1 MYKIILGVQNTD
13 AENKKIYSKKIT
25 LDATYIRVTADKC
38 FFGEK
43 GTITI
48 PAEDFITKRQA
59 FACNYAIITEY
70 DGAEAIFTKRY
81 FVTRPRLASRTAVT
95 YDIEIDNFSTY
106 FNPFRDVDYPF
117 TPKPYIIGN
126 LNQTSYG
133 TPDETFA
140 SDKNG
145 DITTYETFKN
155 VYDYGEKITIKFH
168 AVVQFS
174 TVDGFLYFVDE
185 HEYTDP
191 VEAYNR
197 LIQLRTATEV
207 TGALNTNVTP
217 ITGYV
222 LPTPFLSFG
231 TNKITV
237 KKGSDIL
244 TAGYQINGGTEY
256 PLFEDGSGTRIEQTL
271 LNNRK
276 TGKRY
281 AIGTRNIFRVLTTA
295 KKLPFIS
302 FQIVAN
308 NITNFL
314 QFIMRVGNE
323 TLDILPDFE
332 FTFAVNATEIQ
343 YLQSRRERTFTNI
356 LHFLTGTIP
365 NAIADF
371 AQVSDPKNKSTR
383 LSLVGDVEYYL
394 KDMHQHTW
402 DLDTGKPLIKSNAGA
417 CGDYN
422 LAYLSDWLGIGI
434 FEITPQDETAYVR
447 LSEKYGGNAYLTPVD
462 DTTDF
467 IVRGGR
473 YFYRFNNVQICGNI
487 PNNARAEIENAFRA
501 GVRLIIDNAT

>member
-43 GTITI
+43 GSITI
-48 PAEDFITKRQA
+48 PAEDIITKRQA
-59 FACNYAIITEY
+59 FACNYAIITEF
-70 DGAEAIFTKRY
+70 DGTEAIFTKRY

-133 TPDETFA
+133 TPDEAFG

-145 DITTYETFKN
+145 NITAYETFKN
-155 VYDYGEKITIKFH
+155 VYDYGEKFPIKFH

-174 TVDGFLYFVDE
+174 TPDGFFYFVAEREDN
-185 HEYTDP
+185 DP
-191 VEAYNR
+191 VESYN
-197 LIQLRTATEV
+197 LLTKLRTATK
-207 TGALNTNVTP
+207 TGDGTNITP

-222 LPTPFLSFG
+222 LPTPFLAHGS
-231 TNKITV
+231 TSIAI
-237 KKGSDIL
+237 KKDNTTLANGFE
-244 TAGYQINGGTEY
+244 INAGTEY

-271 LNNRK
+271 LNARK

-281 AIGTRNIFRVLTTA
+281 AIGTRNIY
-295 KKLPFIS
+295 KKLATVTKLPYIS
-302 FQIVAN
+302 FQIAAN
-308 NITNFL
+308 NVTNFL
-314 QFIMRVGNE
+314 QFIMRVGDE
-323 TLDILPDFE
+323 VIDILPDFE
-332 FTFAVNATEIQ
+332 FTFAVNSNE
-343 YLQSRRERTFTNI
+343 LQFAQSQAYRNYKLSSHGLFS
-356 LHFLTGTIP
+356 LLP
-365 NAIADF
+365 NAIAGF
-371 AQVSDPKNKSTR
+371 ATGMPFGILKDIR
-383 LSLVGDVEYYL
+383 YYL
-394 KDMHQHTW
+394 DEMHASEFEKQI
-402 DLDTGKPLIKSNAGA
+402 GQPYIKSSSNAN
-417 CGDYN
+417 GDYN
-422 LAYLSDWLGIGI
+422 LTYLSDWLGIGI
-434 FEITPQDETAYVR
+434 FEITPQDDTAYVR
-447 LSEKYGGNAYLTPVD
+447 LSEKYGGNVYLTPVD

-467 IVRGGR
+467 ITRGGR

>member
-70 DGAEAIFTKRY
+70 DGTEAIFTKRY

-133 TPDETFA
+133 TPDEAFG

-145 DITTYETFKN
+145 DITAYETFKN
-155 VYDYGEKITIKFH
+155 VYDYGEKIAIKFH

-174 TVDGFLYFVDE
+174 TPDGFFYLVDE
-185 HEYTDP
+185 HEYNTP
-191 VEAYNR
+191 IEAYNR
-197 LIQLRTATEV
+197 LSGMRTATTA
-207 TGALNTNVTP
+207 TGAINANVTP

-231 TNKITV
+231 TSKITL
-237 KKGSDIL
+237 KKGDTIL

-281 AIGTRNIFRVLTTA
+281 TIGTRNIY
-295 KKLPFIS
+295 KKLASVTKLPYIS

-314 QFIMRVGNE
+314 QFIMRVGDE
-323 TLDILPDFE
+323 VIDILSDFE
-332 FTFAVNATEIQ
+332 FTFAVNTNE
-343 YLQSRRERTFTNI
+343 LQFAQSQAYRNYKLSSHGLFS
-356 LHFLTGTIP
+356 LLP
-365 NAIADF
+365 NAVAGF
-371 AQVSDPKNKSTR
+371 ATGISGGILKDIR
-383 LSLVGDVEYYL
+383 YYL
-394 KDMHQHTW
+394 DEMHAGEFEKQI
-402 DLDTGKPLIKSNAGA
+402 GQPYIKSSSNAN
-417 CGDYN
+417 GDYN
-422 LAYLSDWLGIGI
+422 LTYLSKWLGIGI
-434 FEITPQDETAYVR
+434 FEITPQDDTAYVR
-447 LSEKYGGNAYLTPVD
+447 LSEKYGGNVYLTPVD

-467 IVRGGR
+467 IARGGR

-487 PNNARAEIENAFRA
+487 PNNARAEIENTFRA